1 MTPGESHNEWY
12 HYYCSFFMSLRI
24 RTVTFQIFQNQNCFM
39 YYVDHNDIFD
49 YVYFAEPDNLLNIE
63 NSMYLTKVVFNF

>member
-1 MTPGESHNEWY
+1 
-12 HYYCSFFMSLRI
+12 
-24 RTVTFQIFQNQNCFM
+24 M